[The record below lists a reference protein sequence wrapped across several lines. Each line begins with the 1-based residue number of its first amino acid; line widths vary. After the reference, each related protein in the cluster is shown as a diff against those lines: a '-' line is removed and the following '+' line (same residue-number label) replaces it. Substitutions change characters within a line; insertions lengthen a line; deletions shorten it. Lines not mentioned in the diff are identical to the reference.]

1 MPPLSYMSLKNQ
13 LKMDQRHIHIRPDT
27 VTLLKENIGRN
38 LFDIGL
44 ENDYFGYDTKTMT
57 KEKSQQLELYQT

>member
-13 LKMDQRHIHIRPDT
+13 LKMDQRHIQIRPDT
-27 VTLLKENIGRN
+27 VTLIKENIGRN

-57 KEKSQQLELYQT
+57 KEKSQQVELYQT

>member
-13 LKMDQRHIHIRPDT
+13 LKMDQRHIQIRPDT

-57 KEKSQQLELYQT
+57 KEKSQQVELYQT

>member
-1 MPPLSYMSLKNQ
+1 
-13 LKMDQRHIHIRPDT
+13 MDQRHIQIRPDT

-44 ENDYFGYDTKTMT
+44 ENDYFGYDTKTTT
-57 KEKSQQLELYQT
+57 KEKSQQVELYQT